1 MINSMTG
8 YGDAEGRLDGVTY
21 VVEIKGVN
29 NRYFK
34 PRIKLPESIAFLEE
48 DIYELLKRNLSR
60 GTIDFV
66 LRLKNVSA
74 DMLFAINENALKA
87 YLTKLSDIASSKQLN
102 CPIDVGGLL
111 NLPGVLEPLSPS
123 EEKADRVK
131 KLVLDISKEA
141 LERLKQMR
149 NAEGAELKA
158 DLFSYCDVMKERLE
172 TIKKRKNKVMQEYHE
187 KLKHRVEELT
197 AGARMKLDEDVIAR
211 EVAVFADRSDI
222 SEETARL
229 ESHLKQFE
237 DSCSCEG
244 QAGRRLEFLAQEMLR
259 EANTIASKAG
269 DVDIA
274 HCVVDIKCSIDR
286 LKEQVQNIE

>member
-8 YGDAEGRLDGVTY
+8 YGDAEGQLDGVTY
-21 VVEIKGVN
+21 IVEIKGVN

-34 PRIKLPESIAFLEE
+34 PRIKLPESVAFLEE
-48 DIYELLKRNLSR
+48 DIYELLRHNIDR

-74 DMLFAINENALKA
+74 DMLYAINESALKA
-87 YLTKLSDIASSKQLN
+87 YLTKLSDIASSKQMN

-111 NLPGVLEPLSPS
+111 NLPGVLEPLSPE
-123 EEKADRVK
+123 EEKASRVK

-141 LERLKQMR
+141 LEQLKQMR
-149 NAEGAELKA
+149 KAEGAELEA
-158 DLFSYCDVMKERLE
+158 DLVKHCNVIKERLE
-172 TIKKRKNKVMQEYHE
+172 TIKKRKNDVMQEYHE
-187 KLKHRVEELT
+187 KLKQRVEELT
-197 AGARMKLDEDVIAR
+197 AGARLKLDEDVVAR

-222 SEETARL
+222 SEEIARL

-237 DSCSCEG
+237 DSCKSQG
-244 QAGRRLEFLAQEMLR
+244 QSGRRLEFLAQEMLR
-259 EANTIASKAG
+259 EANTTASKAG

-286 LKEQVQNIE
+286 LKEQVQNVE